1 MCGITGIINFRKNVK
16 NQEPILRQMIKTL
29 VHRGPNEQNIY
40 TDNNVL
46 LGHDRLIVIDPNGG
60 IQPMKKI
67 IHNNEYT
74 IVYNGELYNT
84 EDIRS
89 DLKNKGYCFNSY
101 SDTEVILTS
110 FIEYG
115 IECVKMFNGIFAFS
129 IYDKNN
135 KIVYIARD
143 QMGVKPLFYT
153 QIDDTFLFASEI
165 KALFKYP
172 NIKPVIDK
180 NGLTELFSIG
190 PAISPGSGLY
200 KNINELAPSH
210 YGIIKDNKI
219 TLKRYWHLEAKE
231 FHESLDECIFNTRN
245 LLTDAIKRQL
255 VSDVPVCTFLSGGLD
270 SSIISYV
277 ASEVFKEK
285 NKILT
290 TYSIDYSD
298 NDKYFKSSLYQP
310 TSDNYWAQ
318 EMANILNTNHI
329 KVELEQQDLYNALKD
344 AVIGRDMPGMVDI
357 DSSLFLFCKEVR
369 KDFVVALSG
378 ECADEIFAGYPWFT
392 RKEFINLNTFPWSNS
407 LSSRKTILNDSLKNL
422 PLEEFAALKY
432 KETIDEV
439 PHLPNETKEEYRM
452 RELFYLNLRWFMV
465 TLLNRKDRMSMA
477 SSLEVRVP
485 FADIRLVEYA
495 FNIPREIKLLKG
507 REKGLL
513 RKAFEG
519 LLPDDI
525 IYRKKSPYP
534 KTYNPK
540 YTDLVCEGMNKILM
554 NKSSP
559 ILELID
565 YNIVKEII
573 DTRGKSYPIPWY
585 GQLMTGPQLLAY
597 LIQINIWLEKYNV
610 EIIKN

>member
-16 NQEPILRQMIKTL
+16 NQEPILRQMIKAL
-29 VHRGPNEQNIY
+29 VHRGPDEQNIY

-46 LGHDRLIVIDPNGG
+46 LGHDRLIVVDPKGG
-60 IQPMKKI
+60 IQPMKKS
-67 IHNNEYT
+67 IHNNEYI

-129 IYDKNN
+129 IYDKKNN
-135 KIVYIARD
+135 IVYIARD

-153 QIDDTFLFASEI
+153 QINDTILFASEI

-172 NIKPVIDK
+172 NIKPIIDN

-231 FHESLDECIFNTRN
+231 FHESLDDCILNTRN

-255 VSDVPVCTFLSGGLD
+255 ISDVPVCTFLSGGLD

-329 KVELEQQDLYNALKD
+329 KVELEQQDLYNALKN

-422 PLEEFAALKY
+422 PLEEFATLKY
-432 KETIDEV
+432 KETINEV

-495 FNIPREIKLLKG
+495 FNIPKEIKLLKG

-554 NKSSP
+554 DKSSP

-610 EIIKN
+610 EIIKK

>member
-1 MCGITGIINFRKNVK
+1 MCGITGIINFKKNIK
-16 NQEPILRQMIKTL
+16 NQETILKKMMNTL
-29 VHRGPNEQNIY
+29 FHRGPDKQNMYIS
-40 TDNNVL
+40 NNAL
-46 LGHDRLIVIDPNGG
+46 LGHDRLIVVDPSGG
-60 IQPMKKI
+60 NQPMRKL
-67 IHNNEYT
+67 IHNNEYI

-84 EDIRS
+84 EDIRT
-89 DLKNKGYCFNSY
+89 DLKMKGYNFDSY
-101 SDTEVILTS
+101 SDTEVILTA

-129 IYDKNN
+129 IYDKKNN
-135 KIVYIARD
+135 LVYIARD

-153 QIDDTFLFASEI
+153 KVNDTILFASEI
-165 KALFKYP
+165 KSLFKYP
-172 NIKPVIDK
+172 NIKPIVDR
-180 NGLTELFSIG
+180 NSLTELFSIG
-190 PAISPGSGLY
+190 PAISPGSALY
-200 KNINELAPSH
+200 KGIKELPPSH
-210 YGIIKDNKI
+210 YAIIKDDQIIIKE
-219 TLKRYWHLEAKE
+219 YWHLEAKV
-231 FHESLDECIFNTRN
+231 FNESIDECVYNTRN
-245 LLTDAIKRQL
+245 LLTDSIRKQL
-255 VSDVPVCTFLSGGLD
+255 ISDVPVCTFLSGGLD

-277 ASEVFKEK
+277 ASEVFKNK
-285 NKILT
+285 NMKLT
-290 TYSIDYSD
+290 TYSIDYTD

-329 KVELEQQDLYNALKD
+329 KVELEQEDLFNALED

-378 ECADEIFAGYPWFT
+378 ECADEIFGGYPWFT

-407 LSSRKTILNDSLKNL
+407 LSNRKIILNDSLKNL
-422 PLEEFAALKY
+422 EIEEFAANKY
-432 KETIDEV
+432 NETISKV
-439 PHLPNETKEEYRM
+439 PHLPNESKEEYRM
-452 RELFYLNLRWFMV
+452 KELFYLNLRWFMV

-477 SSLEVRVP
+477 NSLEVRVP

-540 YTDLVCEGMNKILM
+540 YTDLVCKCMDKIL
-554 NKSSP
+554 KDKTSP

-565 YNIVKEII
+565 YKIVKEII
-573 DTRGKSYPIPWY
+573 DTRCKSYPIPWY